1 MEEKEKI
8 AVHFSL
14 GESLIIMMVMF
25 GILGTMIIG
34 MKMAPQVPILFVFT
48 LLMFYGHF
56 RGVSWDKIFDGITAG
71 IQPGIIPILIFMMI
85 GLLVSSWLAS
95 GTIATIM
102 VIGFQILS
110 VKFFLPTVFVI
121 CGLVGITVGS
131 SFTTVSTMGIAFM
144 GIGHILG
151 FSDAVTAGAIVSG
164 ALLGNNLSPL
174 SDTSNLTT
182 GLTKVNLW

>member
-56 RGVSWDKIFDGITAG
+56 RGV
-71 IQPGIIPILIFMMI
+71 
-85 GLLVSSWLAS
+85 
-95 GTIATIM
+95 
-102 VIGFQILS
+102 
-110 VKFFLPTVFVI
+110 
-121 CGLVGITVGS
+121 
-131 SFTTVSTMGIAFM
+131 FM
-144 GIGHILG
+144 G
-151 FSDAVTAGAIVSG
+151 
-164 ALLGNNLSPL
+164 
-174 SDTSNLTT
+174 
-182 GLTKVNLW
+182 